1 MRLPDDFADAE
12 HASLVRQRVYVERYG
27 SSAYASWDE
36 RTTEELRGVYDG
48 LNDIIGKENGD

>member
-1 MRLPDDFADAE
+1 
-12 HASLVRQRVYVERYG
+12 VERYG

-36 RTTEELRGVYDG
+36 RTTEELRSVYDG